1 LKLREWE
8 IRKHLTDLLGEES
21 DVFGISDNFT
31 LRIWIV
37 RPGFSI
43 HNNGA
48 RIAIAIDGL
57 TGKYFDPDL
66 SKINR
71 ASLELADRVAGVP
84 NYDYDSDYGNPD
96 AVEKLFS

>member
-1 LKLREWE
+1 MKLREWE
-8 IRKHLTDLLGEES
+8 IRDHLVGLLGEEA
-21 DVFGISDNFT
+21 DVFGVSADFT

-43 HNNGA
+43 HHHGA

-66 SKINR
+66 SKINK
-71 ASLELADRVAGVP
+71 ASLDLANRVASAL
-84 NYDYDSDYGNPD
+84 NWDDDCDYGDPD